1 MKGER
6 MGQKGDSRKGTWVRV
21 VEAVHRKWRPGNRLA
36 VGLSGGADSVVLA
49 EALHRLGAKPVVL
62 HFNHRWRGKSAEA
75 DARWVQA
82 WARARKLKAVLGRA
96 AQAGRTGEGEA
107 REARWKFFEKAVKAA
122 KVQELWLAHQADD
135 QAETVLMQ
143 LLRGAGPEGL
153 AGMGESSERGKWKVV
168 RPLLGF
174 SREELRQAAREAGLT
189 WREDSTNQDEKSWRV
204 RIRKKVFPFL
214 AKIYGRDVRGALART
229 AEILSGE
236 AEYWRKEMGVIPKHP
251 DVRVWK
257 KEPTAWQRRAIRAW
271 LGQQGAAGPNFS
283 EVEGVRKLISGGPTS
298 AWQLRGGAGVR
309 RSQNKLFYI
318 KQMGLIAKARLR

>member
-1 MKGER
+1 

-21 VEAVHRKWRPGNRLA
+21 VEALHRKLRPGNRLA
-36 VGLSGGADSVVLA
+36 VGLSGGADSVMLA
-49 EALHRLGAKPVVL
+49 EALHRLGANPVIL
-62 HFNHRWRGKSAEA
+62 HFNHRWRGKRAEA

-82 WARARKLKAVLGRA
+82 WARARNLKAVMGRA
-96 AQAGRTGEGEA
+96 TKAGRTGEGEA

-122 KVQELWLAHQADD
+122 KTRELWLAHQGDD

-153 AGMGESSERGKWKVV
+153 SGMGESSDRGKWKVI

-174 SREELRQAAREAGLT
+174 SREELRQAAREAGLA
-189 WREDSTNQDEKSWRV
+189 WREDSTNEDMKSWRV

-214 AKIYGRDVRGALART
+214 AQTYGRDVRGVLART
-229 AEILSGE
+229 AEIFAGE
-236 AEYWRKEMGVIPKHP
+236 AEYWRKEIGKIPIRP
-251 DVRVWK
+251 DTRMWRSK
-257 KEPTAWQRRAIRAW
+257 PAAWQRRAVRFW
-271 LGQQGAAGPNFS
+271 LAERGYPGPTFA
-283 EVEGVRKLISGGPTS
+283 EVEGIRRLISGGPTS

-318 KQMGLIAKARLR
+318 NQMGLIAKAHPE

>member
-1 MKGER
+1 MF
-6 MGQKGDSRKGTWVRV
+6 THLH
-21 VEAVHRKWRPGNRLA
+21 VHTEYSLLDGMSQIPQL
-36 VGLSGGADSVVLA
+36 VS
-49 EALHRLGAKPVVL
+49 
-62 HFNHRWRGKSAEA
+62 
-75 DARWVQA
+75 
-82 WARARKLKAVLGRA
+82 RARELGMDS
-96 AQAGRTGEGEA
+96 
-107 REARWKFFEKAVKAA
+107 
-122 KVQELWLAHQADD
+122 LAITDHG
-135 QAETVLMQ
+135 VMY
-143 LLRGAGPEGL
+143 GAISFYL
-153 AGMGESSERGKWKVV
+153 
-168 RPLLGF
+168 
-174 SREELRQAAREAGLT
+174 AAREAGLS

-257 KEPTAWQRRAIRAW
+257 KEPTAWQRRAIRVW

-298 AWQLRGGAGVR
+298 AWQLRRGAGVR